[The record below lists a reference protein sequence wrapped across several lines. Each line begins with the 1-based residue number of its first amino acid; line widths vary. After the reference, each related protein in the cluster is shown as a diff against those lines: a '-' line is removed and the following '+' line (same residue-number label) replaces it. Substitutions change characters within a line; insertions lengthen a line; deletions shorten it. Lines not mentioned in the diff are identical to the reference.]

1 MTQDAAPAGRGVLV
15 RLVVAWFGAYL
26 VLNAVSVAALP
37 RLVELVAPERK
48 EQVLSLLIGLGGVV
62 TIITTPLFGLLSD
75 RTRSR
80 HGMRRPW
87 MLGGVLVGLLGI
99 GLLATGRS
107 LPALGAGMVA
117 LQAGLG
123 ATVMAQHALLAD
135 QVTTRVRARV
145 SAAVSVAA
153 GLATVAGVALVG
165 ALPDDAPATWFLA
178 PGIVGAA
185 LCLALMRFPDLVRTT
200 PPGRLDLG
208 VLLRTYW
215 VSPRAHPDFAWAWL
229 CRFLVSTAIML
240 VQVYLYY
247 YVVDELGIARDRAD
261 GVLAHVMVTFLGS
274 GLVTAVAL
282 AWISD
287 RTGRRR
293 PIVAAACA
301 VTAAGIIAAL
311 LAPTL
316 LWWLVAIAVVGA
328 GQGAFVAVDVAL
340 MTEVLPSLADAG
352 RDLGIVALSYL
363 LPQVIAPLVGGL
375 LLATSGEHGYT
386 AVYLTAAACCLAAA
400 YAVTRVRSVD

>member
-1 MTQDAAPAGRGVLV
+1 VKTAHNPLIYEVHDFGVVLTNHKAEMLAEGSGLPGFIGCLPAAIASGLALYGPEGFADGDVLLTNEPDDTGTHLSDV
-15 RLVVAWFGAYL
+15 VVYMPILHEGRLVAF
-26 VLNAVSVAALP
+26 S
-37 RLVELVAPERK
+37 
-48 EQVLSLLIGLGGVV
+48 S
-62 TIITTPLFGLLSD
+62 
-75 RTRSR
+75 
-80 HGMRRPW
+80 
-87 MLGGVLVGLLGI
+87 
-99 GLLATGRS
+99 
-107 LPALGAGMVA
+107 
-117 LQAGLG
+117 
-123 ATVMAQHALLAD
+123 VMAHWAD
-135 QVTTRVRARV
+135 IGGHTPGGWCPDTTDVHQEGMIF
-145 SAAVSVAA
+145 SHLKLIEA
-153 GLATVAGVALVG
+153 GKINATLERMILKNV
-165 ALPDDAPATWFLA
+165 
-178 PGIVGAA
+178 
-185 LCLALMRFPDLVRTT
+185 RFPDLVRTT

-215 VSPRAHPDFAWAWL
+215 VSPHAHPDFAWAWL